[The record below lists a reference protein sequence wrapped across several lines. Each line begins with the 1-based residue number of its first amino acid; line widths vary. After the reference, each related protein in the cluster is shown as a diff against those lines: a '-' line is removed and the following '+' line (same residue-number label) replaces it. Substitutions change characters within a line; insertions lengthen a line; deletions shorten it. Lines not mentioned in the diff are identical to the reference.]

1 MSPRPFRCRRISS
14 EAPVKYFKPRGIPL
28 FELEEVVLTP
38 DEVEALKLA
47 DFDCLYQAD
56 AAEKMGISRQTFGNI
71 INSAHRKVADA
82 ILNGKAVCI
91 EGGYEKVLLEK
102 LECPKCSYKWEADG
116 DGVARC
122 PECGN
127 AESINRTQ
135 LKHEFSFNPGRCRR
149 GRGGDRN

>member
-1 MSPRPFRCRRISS
+1 MSPRPFRCRRISTDVL
-14 EAPVKYFKPRGIPL
+14 VKYFKPRGIPL
-28 FELEEVVLTP
+28 CELEEVMLLP

-71 INSAHRKVADA
+71 INSAHKKVADS
-82 ILNGKAVCI
+82 LLHGKAICI
-91 EGGYEKVLLEK
+91 SSESEKILLEK
-102 LECPKCSYKWEADG
+102 LECPKCSYKWESDG
-116 DGVARC
+116 DGVTTC

-135 LKHEFSFNPGRCRR
+135 IKHEFAFNPGRCRR
-149 GRGGDRN
+149 GRDKNN